1 MNRSNL
7 LLSLLALGLVSG
19 CADLTDNQRR
29 TATGGGIGALAGAV
43 IGSATGG
50 SAATG
55 AVIGAGVGAL
65 GSYIWSRHMEDQ
77 KRAMEEASQGSGVSV
92 SQTADNQLKLEIP
105 SDISF
110 ASGSSEIQP
119 RLRPIL
125 DRFADSLNQNPGTEV
140 RILGYTDNTGSDALN
155 YPLSRD
161 RAVATRDYLA
171 ARGVAFNRIHVEG
184 LGPQNPVAS
193 NASAQGRSE
202 NRRVEIYVGQ
212 RG

>member
-1 MNRSNL
+1 
-7 LLSLLALGLVSG
+7 
-19 CADLTDNQRR
+19 
-29 TATGGGIGALAGAV
+29 
-43 IGSATGG
+43 
-50 SAATG
+50 
-55 AVIGAGVGAL
+55 
-65 GSYIWSRHMEDQ
+65 MEDQ